1 MKQRAKKENKR
12 QKAELGLAAASI
24 IAGIISAAAGIGS
37 AAINSSTQKKLA
49 EEQNK
54 KRLLAENEANA
65 MQLAANQTQAMNYD
79 QNNEIETLKTGRLNT
94 LNSETSQFKCGGRK
108 RMKKGGNTVTSYL
121 NNINKYI

>member
-12 QKAELGLAAASI
+12 QKAELGLTAASI
-24 IAGIISAAAGIGS
+24 IAGIISAAAGIGG

-108 RMKKGGNTVTSYL
+108 RMKKLGGTVTSYL